1 MNAVSVLESEII
13 NGTVT
18 FHQCPKHEDCIVS
31 INMKGPPNS
40 IHAIHVHEFGDIR
53 KGCESLGPHWNPHN
67 ETHGSILVTE
77 HPRHAGDLCSNMVF
91 DEKGV
96 FSIQYKDPLV
106 KVDQIY
112 GRSIV
117 VHEGKDDLGLGGDQE
132 SLKTGNAGKRL
143 ACGII
148 GRVK

>member
-1 MNAVSVLESEII
+1 MNAIAVLESEFI

-18 FHQCPKHEDCIVS
+18 FHQCPKHQQCIVS
-31 INMKGPPNS
+31 IDMKGPKNS
-40 IHAIHVHEFGDIR
+40 VHAIHIHEFGDLR

-67 ETHGSILVTE
+67 ETHGSILVANR
-77 HPRHAGDLCSNMVF
+77 PRHAGDLCSNMVF
-91 DEKGV
+91 DKDGI
-96 FSIQYKDPLV
+96 FSFQYKDPLV
-106 KVDQIY
+106 KVDEIY
-112 GRSIV
+112 GRSVV
-117 VHEGKDDLGLGGDQE
+117 VHYGRDDLGLGGDEE